1 MFTSTRKQ
9 LNYNEFECIIKGLS
23 DDGGLFICNNFK
35 DFILK
40 EEYSSLNYNE
50 MAFIILK
57 YFFKSFSDSDL
68 LEIINSAYNTKN
80 FNEKMVEVKSVDEN
94 LSFLELYHGPT
105 IAFKDM
111 ALTILPY
118 LMKYSKKYVNNE
130 KQTLILT
137 ATSGDTGG
145 ACLSGFRNVGETK
158 IIVLYPTE
166 GVSKFQEKQMHYYT
180 SENAKAIAIKGNFD
194 DCQNLVKKIFNS
206 NLQLKNIELSSANSI
221 NIGRLVPQIVYYF
234 YSYFELVRKQE
245 IKYGVKIN
253 FVVPTG
259 NFGNILACYIAK
271 EMGLFVDKIVCASN
285 ENSVLTDF
293 FNTLTYNKNREFI
306 QTNSPSMDILIS
318 SNLERLLYLIS
329 DYDEALVSEMMT
341 SLKETGVFK
350 LPEKFKERL
359 NSFLVNSI
367 DKQKTVEL
375 IEQCYNEYKYLID
388 PHTAV
393 AYGAYLNLKDKLEG
407 KTVVVS
413 TASPY
418 KFLET
423 VNQVFKINKEGLEL
437 VKEIKEQTNV
447 NYPIVLEEI
456 YNKELNK
463 TVWTKE
469 NMEENIIKMIGD
481 LDESC

>member
-1 MFTSTRKQ
+1 MFTSTRKEVQ
-9 LNYNEFECIIKGLS
+9 LNEFECIIKGLS

-35 DFILK
+35 DFSMDEK
-40 EEYSSLNYNE
+40 YVNYNYNE
-50 MAFIILK
+50 LAFVILK
-57 YFFKSFSDSDL
+57 FFFKDFTDNEL
-68 LEIINSAYNTKN
+68 NEIINSAYNNKN
-80 FNEKMVEVKSVDEN
+80 FKEKIVNVKTINEN

-105 IAFKDM
+105 MAFKDM

-118 LMKYSKKYVNNE
+118 LMKYSKKNMNNNKE
-130 KQTLILT
+130 TLILT

-145 ACLSGFRNVGETK
+145 ACLSGFRNVDKTK

-166 GVSKFQEKQMHYYT
+166 GVSNFQEKQMHYYT

-194 DCQNLVKKIFNS
+194 DCQNLVKKVFN
-206 NLQLKNIELSSANSI
+206 NVKGLKNIELSSANSI

-234 YSYFELVRKQE
+234 YSYFDLVKKEE
-245 IKYGVKIN
+245 IKYGEDIN

-271 EMGLFVDKIVCASN
+271 EMGLFVNKIVCASN

-318 SNLERLLYLIS
+318 SNLERLLYLVS
-329 DYDEALVSEMMT
+329 NYDNQLVSNMMN
-341 SLKETGVFK
+341 SLKETGIFK
-350 LPEKFKERL
+350 LPNKFKERL

-367 DKQKTVEL
+367 NRDETVKL
-375 IEQCYNEYKYLID
+375 IENSFNENNYLID

-393 AYGAYLNLKDKLEG
+393 AYGAYLNLKDQLNG

-418 KFLET
+418 KFIET
-423 VNQVFKINKEGLEL
+423 VNKVFNVNEEELQL
-437 VKEIKEQTNV
+437 VKQIKEKTKV
-447 NYPIVLEEI
+447 NYPAELECI
-456 YNKELNK
+456 YNNKLNK

-469 NMEENIIKMIGD
+469 NMEENLVKMIGEI
-481 LDESC
+481 DESC